1 MPNIIRIRRS
11 GTAGVSPPAEVLVH
25 GELALNYADGKLFYK
40 DSNNTIQQ
48 LNASDGSSGLT
59 NLDGGRPDTDYGGLT
74 SIDCGGV

>member
-1 MPNIIRIRRS
+1 MANRIKIKRS
-11 GTAGVSPPAEVLVH
+11 GTAGVSPPTEALDH

-48 LNASDGSSGLT
+48 LNASSSSGLT
-59 NLDGGRPDTDYGGLT
+59 NLDGGRPDTEYGGVT

>member
-1 MPNIIRIRRS
+1 MPIIKIKRS
-11 GTAGVSPPAEVLVH
+11 GTAGASPPTAALTH

-40 DSNNTIQQ
+40 DSNDTIQQ
-48 LNASDGSSGLT
+48 LNAPSGTTGLT